1 MKIVFRP
8 TALDRDFIRQEFR
21 PMLRT
26 CFEAF
31 FILCGIFAAMT
42 VLLPD
47 FVRSYLTLIEEL
59 VATLGISEEAS
70 PLQLFRVISSNNI
83 RATIVTVFY
92 GYLPFL
98 FYPALTL
105 GSNAMSITAMGI
117 SYVQDGLMTPAA
129 FFAGILPHGIFEIPA
144 LIIACAIGLCNC
156 RFITRMVMKKP
167 MQTEPRVQLV
177 TLSRLYF
184 ILVLP
189 LLLIAAAVEAF
200 VTPHIMALFL

>member
-31 FILCGIFAAMT
+31 FILCGIFSAMT

>member
-1 MKIVFRP
+1 MNIVFRP
-8 TALDRDFIRQEFR
+8 TRLNRDFLRQEFL

-31 FILCGIFAAMT
+31 LILCAIFAAMT
-42 VLLPD
+42 FLLPD
-47 FVRSYLTLIEEL
+47 FVRAYLTLIEEL
-59 VATLGISEEAS
+59 IASLGLETGTTSWQIFSTI
-70 PLQLFRVISSNNI
+70 FSNNV
-83 RATIVTVFY
+83 RATVVTVFY

-105 GSNAMSITAMGI
+105 GSNALSITALGI
-117 SYVQDGLMTPAA
+117 SYVQDGLLSPAA

-156 RFITRMVMKKP
+156 RFITRMVLKKP
-167 MQTEPRVQLV
+167 MQTEPRAQLV
-177 TLSRLYF
+177 MLSRLYF

-200 VTPHIMALFL
+200 VTPYIMALFL